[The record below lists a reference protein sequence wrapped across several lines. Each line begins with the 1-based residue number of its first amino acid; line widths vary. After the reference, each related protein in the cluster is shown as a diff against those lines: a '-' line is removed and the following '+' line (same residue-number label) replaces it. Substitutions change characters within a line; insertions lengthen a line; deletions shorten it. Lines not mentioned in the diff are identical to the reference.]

1 MSSNL
6 VKQSVAGN
14 LVKQMFATLPQDKEK
29 RLIDSN
35 ELVRKR
41 LEKLAEEKREL
52 SGRGEGFVSGLAAE
66 VMEVS
71 EESGGTVI
79 KARDEA
85 KEILEQAR
93 AEAEGILARA
103 REEADQICS
112 EAKAR
117 TEAERQQAVNEGRQ
131 QGYNEGM
138 VKAQAHEGAIEQEY
152 AAKTRELEEAYD
164 QQIEVLE
171 PQFVDTITAV
181 YEHIFHVEL
190 SSYREILICLISD
203 TLHKLEGNRSFI
215 IHVSKED
222 YAYVNMQKK
231 QMLAGAVS
239 ENTSV
244 DVVEDLTLDKNQ
256 CMIETENGIFD
267 CGLGTQ
273 LTELRERLMLLAW
286 SKENED
292 ETFANS

>member
-6 VKQSVAGN
+6 VKQSMAGN

-41 LEKLAEEKREL
+41 LEKLAEEKRDL

-66 VMEVS
+66 VMEVP

-93 AEAEGILARA
+93 AEAEGILAQARA
-103 REEADQICS
+103 
-112 EAKAR
+112 
-117 TEAERQQAVNEGRQ
+117 EAERICGEAKTQAEAERLQAIDEGRQ
-131 QGYNEGM
+131 QGYKEGM